1 MAACRRADAACQLC
15 FTHTLQGFSCPE
27 VLTAVGTCAVFEQ
40 RGSKE
45 GQPGTRAPGTTSRR
59 DAGFCSPAR
68 GCTHSLAQRPLPP
81 RTKGT
86 LQPRD
91 RKPTPEGS
99 RPSCPPR
106 SEHCLLPAGLG
117 TAQGGTGAPRG
128 DTACIACMDAGPL
141 LQDVRVCVPPAAP
154 QPPSLSPGRIR
165 APLTG
170 FLQAHGAG
178 CLPWHSGL
186 TWGCRWFLR
195 GAHKGR
201 LLAALQ
207 QDLCLQGETC
217 CWAPGLPVPSHRVR
231 SSSPTSPGHPH
242 RPGAAGTVPRPHPLL
257 SRGTQSAAF
266 GSARYTLVSVRWV
279 GFSRALVPQD

>member
-1 MAACRRADAACQLC
+1 MSAC
-15 FTHTLQGFSCPE
+15 
-27 VLTAVGTCAVFEQ
+27 
-40 RGSKE
+40 
-45 GQPGTRAPGTTSRR
+45 RAPGLTSQLE
-59 DAGFCSPAR
+59 A
-68 GCTHSLAQRPLPP
+68 
-81 RTKGT
+81 
-86 LQPRD
+86 
-91 RKPTPEGS
+91 
-99 RPSCPPR
+99 
-106 SEHCLLPAGLG
+106 G

-257 SRGTQSAAF
+257 SRGTQPAAF

>member
-128 DTACIACMDAGPL
+128 DTACIACMDTGPL
-141 LQDVRVCVPPAAP
+141 LRDVRPPGCSPAP
-154 QPPSLSPGRIR
+154 IPQSWPHPRSPHRLSPGSWCGLPALAQRAHMGMPVVPPWCAQGPAAGR
-165 APLTG
+165 AP
-170 FLQAHGAG
+170 A
-178 CLPWHSGL
+178 
-186 TWGCRWFLR
+186 R
-195 GAHKGR
+195 
-201 LLAALQ
+201 
-207 QDLCLQGETC
+207 
-217 CWAPGLPVPSHRVR
+217 PVP
-231 SSSPTSPGHPH
+231 
-242 RPGAAGTVPRPHPLL
+242 AG
-257 SRGTQSAAF
+257 
-266 GSARYTLVSVRWV
+266 
-279 GFSRALVPQD
+279 